1 MNGRCMKEFVCVCG
15 GGRERERETH
25 NNIGETNRKTLLATQ
40 QSQIHHRNQTGFT
53 GSVLS
58 ANDLGSVYL

>member
-1 MNGRCMKEFVCVCG
+1 MKEIEG
-15 GGRERERETH
+15 GEKETH

-40 QSQIHHRNQTGFT
+40 QSQIHHRDQTGFT